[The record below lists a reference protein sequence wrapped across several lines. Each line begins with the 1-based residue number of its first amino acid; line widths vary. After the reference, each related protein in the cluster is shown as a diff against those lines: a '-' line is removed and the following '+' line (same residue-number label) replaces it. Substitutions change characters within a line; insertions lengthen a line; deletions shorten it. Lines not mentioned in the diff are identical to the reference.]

1 MYIIKH
7 SNIYFLILIS
17 LVTNCISLLSI
28 PFKSINLQKKE
39 NSNFFIKALS
49 NEIYINLTLSNPL
62 IFSGE
67 SKEYIKTLLKI
78 DKNSFYLPEQY
89 LSNLKNINKKDW
101 IYVSWAISM
110 FYFAN
115 DSFCFN
121 ILNDDDKT
129 RSVNV
134 LNFLTKNEINSYEYM
149 GDFGMI
155 GLRLDSNNNETKC
168 PDFIKELKREK
179 VINSYKWSIK
189 YNYIKDNYYEGE
201 FLLGNDIEQY
211 YKIDKVE
218 DFRMIKAANRK
229 YELYWDVKFK
239 EIIIGKKSLNV
250 DNIGN
255 KYAIQGTFEPK
266 INIIIG
272 PNDFR
277 YEILNQFFN
286 KNIYMKICSEEQIS
300 INTFDYVGI
309 KCKKTL
315 NITEFPNIS
324 FKLQFY
330 SFTFGYKDL
339 FHEDENYFY
348 FLIVFKKINYYE
360 GNDNEYWTF
369 GVPFINKYIFIFD
382 SDSKTI
388 TYFYQNKIN
397 SINNKPTNERN
408 NNDDIRSINNN
419 TDNNS
424 YNSSIDKTNINIII
438 IIGVIILCSVLLILF
453 GMKIQKILLKRRFP
467 TFNLNGRKKH
477 KNELS
482 CELECMQKDKNLLT
496 SDQ

>member
-1 MYIIKH
+1 MYAIKH
-7 SNIYFLILIS
+7 SNIYILILI
-17 LVTNCISLLSI
+17 LLITNCISLLSI

-39 NSNFFIKALS
+39 KSNFFIEALS
-49 NEIYINLTLSNPL
+49 NEIYINLTLSHPSL
-62 IFSGE
+62 SSGK
-67 SKEYIKTLLKI
+67 SKDYIKALLKI
-78 DKNSFYLPEQY
+78 DKNSFYLPEEQ
-89 LSNLKNINKKDW
+89 LSDEKIIEKNHFM
-101 IYVSWAISM
+101 YVSWAMSM
-110 FYFAN
+110 LYMAN

-121 ILNDDDKT
+121 ILNGEKT
-129 RSVNV
+129 KSVNI
-134 LNFLTKNEINSYEYM
+134 LNFLTRNGINSYENL

-155 GLRLDSNNNETKC
+155 GLRLYSNSNETKN

-179 VINSYKWSIK
+179 IINGYKWSIK

-211 YKIDKVE
+211 YKREKDE
-218 DFRMIKAANRK
+218 DFRMVKAANRK
-229 YELYWDVKFK
+229 YELYWDIKFK
-239 EIIIGKKSLNV
+239 EIKIGEKSLNIN
-250 DNIGN
+250 NIGN
-255 KYAIQGTFEPK
+255 KNAIQGTFEPK

-286 KNIYMKICSEEQIS
+286 KNIYLKICSEEKIS
-300 INTFDYVGI
+300 INAFDYIGI

-348 FLIVFKKINYYE
+348 FLIVFNQINYYE
-360 GNDNEYWTF
+360 ENNEFWIF

-388 TYFYQNKIN
+388 TYFNKKKID
-397 SINNKPTNERN
+397 SFEKN
-408 NNDDIRSINNN
+408 NNNNIDNDIKSISINNN

-424 YNSSIDKTNINIII
+424 YNNSIEKTNINIII
-438 IIGVIILCSVLLILF
+438 IIGVIILCSGLLILF
-453 GMKIQKILLKRRFP
+453 GMKIQKIVLKRRFP
-467 TFNLNGRKKH
+467 TLNLNGRKKH